1 MSLSARALSLVA
13 NTPCPRLDTLAR
25 AGVADTTAAQTWGF
39 TTKSPR
45 LAYALGKAYENRV
58 TADTTALH
66 ELCGSAS
73 VGNVLVV
80 DDNLADSGTWE
91 NTAAALADPAVSMI
105 LQGAVPGLMGGWLRP
120 DILVRNTHGA
130 WQVGE
135 IKIYLDKGGAT
146 DPQSVSAALTQAAT
160 AAYSLMLNTAVN
172 VDTNVHLLLTNL
184 LGAPVSY
191 LCDISGELA
200 RLRAAS
206 ERVGYAGEST
216 SVPDV
221 SGTDH
226 IYSARCIGA
235 CALADYCRQLTEQET
250 GAAFVSQAYSSS
262 TGVSEGDLLAGAWA
276 KWAQKFLPDSDEK
289 G

>member
-25 AGVADTTAAQTWGF
+25 AGVADTTAAHTWGF
-39 TTKSPR
+39 STKAPR

-66 ELCGSAS
+66 ELCGSAP
-73 VGNVLVV
+73 VGDVLVIE
-80 DDNLADSGTWE
+80 DNLADSGTWE
-91 NTAAALADPAVSMI
+91 RTQSALNTPAVSMI

-120 DILVRNTHGA
+120 DVLVRNAQGE

-160 AAYSLMLNTAVN
+160 AAYSLMLNTAVG
-172 VDTNVHLLLTNL
+172 VDTTAHLLLTNL
-184 LGAPVSY
+184 LGSPVSY
-191 LCDISGELA
+191 ACDISGELA
-200 RLRAAS
+200 RLKAAS
-206 ERVGYAGEST
+206 ERVGYVGEST

-250 GAAFVSQAYSSS
+250 GAVFVSQAYSSS
-262 TGVSEGDLLAGAWA
+262 TGVSESGLLAGDWA
-276 KWAQKFLPDSDEK
+276 RWAQEFLPDSDEK